1 MPANLH
7 RWATS
12 ISATALLLLVAG
24 PVSATDT
31 GVPPEAAHVVLEKL
45 IAEDSPK
52 MILCIQIDGEDPSP
66 ALLRPLHRPDRT
78 IVPASACHLADDVD
92 HPTYYLATHAPAA
105 LLSVSATRWTSLT
118 SIEVRADRFYHPKN
132 GRFCTA
138 RLSRVSGHWKLA
150 SIGRCEEA

>member
-1 MPANLH
+1 M
-7 RWATS
+7 
-12 ISATALLLLVAG
+12 SAAALLLLLASG
-24 PVSATDT
+24 VSVSD
-31 GVPPEAAHVVLEKL
+31 GHVPPEAARVVLDKV
-45 IAEDSPK
+45 IADDSPN
-52 MILCIQIDGEDPSP
+52 MILCIQIDGADPP
-66 ALLRPLHRPDRT
+66 AALLSALNRPHRT

-105 LLSVSATRWTSLT
+105 LLSVSATRWTSPT

-138 RLSRVSGHWKLA
+138 RLSKVSGHWKLI